1 MLYELCT
8 IDVGKGLS
16 GHMMLKF
23 RTLVAAVELV
33 NMKSREGT
41 RALYALYID
50 TEKDEEQQ

>member
-23 RTLVAAVELV
+23 RTLSAVVEVV
-33 NMKSREGT
+33 NMKSWERT
-41 RALYALYID
+41 RAKVCIVY
-50 TEKDEEQQ
+50 